1 MKWYTAPETEHTIII
16 SSRVRLA
23 RNLSRYPFSSLLG
36 EDGCREM
43 IRDIVASIKN
53 ERTPLSALFEYID
66 LNSASTLDIQSML
79 ERHIL
84 SPLLVNSNG
93 PRGVLLKDDE
103 SVCVMIGEEDHI
115 RIQSIFAGDD
125 IDSAW
130 DIADKIDNIIE
141 ETLEYAFDK
150 DFGYLTSC
158 PTNVGTGLR
167 ASYMLHLPLLERMGQ
182 IKNLIQTLGKFGM
195 AIRGIF
201 GEGSESQGSIYQVS
215 NQLTLGKSE
224 QEIISALKNVTN
236 QMIDA
241 ENSMRE
247 KLAQLQRSGIEDR
260 VYRSYGILSN
270 CRRLG
275 VSEAMGLLSDMR
287 LGHALGIF
295 KNPPLSLGTYNIMMN
310 IRPASLQK
318 EAGGE
323 LSDEEELIKRAEYV
337 RSIINLV
344 E

>member
-1 MKWYTAPETEHTIII
+1 MKWYTDPKTEHAVII

-23 RNLSRYPFSSLLG
+23 RNLSKYAFSSLLG
-36 EDGCREM
+36 EQGCREM
-43 IRDIVASIKN
+43 IRDTVASIKN
-53 ERTPLSALFEYID
+53 ERTPLSTLFEYID
-66 LNSASTLDIQSML
+66 INSALTLDVQSML

-84 SPLLVNSNG
+84 SPLLVNSSG
-93 PRGVLLKDDE
+93 PRGVLIKDDE
-103 SVCVMIGEEDHI
+103 SVCIMLGEEDHI
-115 RIQSIFAGDD
+115 RIQTIFAGDD

-130 DIADKIDNIIE
+130 DVADKVDNLIE

-224 QEIISALKNVTN
+224 QEIISALRNVTS
-236 QMIDA
+236 QIIDA
-241 ENSMRE
+241 ENSMRQ
-247 KLAQLQRSGIEDR
+247 KLAHFQQSGIEDR
-260 VYRSYGILSN
+260 VYRSYGILAN
-270 CRRLG
+270 CRRLA
-275 VSEAMGLLSDMR
+275 VNEAMSLLSDVR

-295 KNPPLSLGTYNIMMN
+295 KNPPLSLGTFNIMMN

-318 EAGGE
+318 EAGKE
-323 LSDEEELIKRAEYV
+323 LSDEEALIKRAEYV
-337 RSIINLV
+337 RGVVNSV

>member
-16 SSRVRLA
+16 SSRVRVA
-23 RNLSRYPFSSLLG
+23 RNLSKYLFSSLLG
-36 EDGCREM
+36 EDSCSDM
-43 IRDIVASIKN
+43 INETVASIKN
-53 ERTPLSALFEYID
+53 GRTPLSALFEYID
-66 LNSASTLDIQSML
+66 LNSASTNDIQSML

-84 SPLLVNSNG
+84 SPLLVNSSG
-93 PRGVLLKDDE
+93 PKGILLKDDE
-103 SVCVMIGEEDHI
+103 SVCIMLGEEDHI

-167 ASYMLHLPLLERMGQ
+167 ASYMLHLPLLERTGQ

-195 AIRGIF
+195 AIRGIY
-201 GEGSESQGSIYQVS
+201 GEGSESEGGIFQVS

-224 QEIISALKNVTN
+224 QEIIAALKNVTN
-236 QMIDA
+236 QIIDA
-241 ENSMRE
+241 ENTMRQ

-260 VYRSYGILSN
+260 VYRSYGILAN
-270 CRRLG
+270 CRRLA
-275 VSEAMGLLSDMR
+275 VNEAMELLSDLR
-287 LGHALGIF
+287 LGYALGIF
-295 KNPPLSLGTYNIMMN
+295 DKPPLSLSTYNVMMN
-310 IRPASLQK
+310 IRPACLQK
-318 EAGGE
+318 EAGRV
-323 LSDEEELIKRAEYV
+323 LSDEESLINRAEYV
-337 RSIINLV
+337 RSVINSF
-344 E
+344 